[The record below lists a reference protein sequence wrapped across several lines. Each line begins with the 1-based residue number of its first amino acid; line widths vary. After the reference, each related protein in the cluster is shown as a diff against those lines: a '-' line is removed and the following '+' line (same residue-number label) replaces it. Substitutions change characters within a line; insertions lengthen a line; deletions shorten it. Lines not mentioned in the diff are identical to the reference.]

1 MKLGSFHV
9 YNLTSKFTIELAK
22 ALFVINATR
31 CCAAAP
37 PSTVPTPAALE
48 TGFVQGRLLPPSY
61 QQGGDYGG
69 DENDYGDDEDHDGDD
84 GHCSRNRHI
93 NKVVIMVMLM
103 LMLMATAPASFI
115 SIR

>member
-1 MKLGSFHV
+1 MLGSFQV
-9 YNLTSKFTIELAK
+9 YNLTSKFTIELPK
-22 ALFVINATR
+22 PLFVIKKTR

-37 PSTVPTPAALE
+37 PSTVRTPAAPE
-48 TGFVQGRLLPPSY
+48 TGFVQGRLPPPSY
-61 QQGGDYGG
+61 HQGGDYIG
-69 DENDYGDDEDHDGDD
+69 DDEDDYGDDEDDYGDD